1 MADNSF
7 LVVHVESLNSRNEG
21 FGGEGVTKKRNYYRL
36 PVPYYM
42 GKYDM
47 GALYFGGLTTSFRRC
62 ADHVGAVKIAEAAGC
77 GRGLFTTK
85 VRR

>member
-1 MADNSF
+1 MWKALTQEMRVS
-7 LVVHVESLNSRNEG
+7 EG
-21 FGGEGVTKKRNYYRL
+21 RGGDKKKKLLSSL